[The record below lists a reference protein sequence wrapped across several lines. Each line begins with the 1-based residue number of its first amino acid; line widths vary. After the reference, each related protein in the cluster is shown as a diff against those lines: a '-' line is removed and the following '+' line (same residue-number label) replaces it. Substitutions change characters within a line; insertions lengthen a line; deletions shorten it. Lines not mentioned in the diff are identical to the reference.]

1 MNENYSISEEV
12 EEVLPSFFWTIASSE
27 GHQLINKDELVR
39 IIKFDEMTKNHTELY
54 RKQVPISKALA
65 DNTKLMMPGITASA
79 LMDGQGKQVAN
90 ILKPTYWLA
99 VDIDKIPDEK
109 MQEVIAKADK
119 DPYVMARYVT
129 ASGHGL
135 RILARY
141 KPFDDPEVTAVELF
155 DVVVRKAMDYFS
167 ILLGVPADEKCCDIT
182 RMCGLAHDPTAY
194 FCWNSKPFELE
205 SKDIK
210 RLYFKKSMAEKYERR
225 SSRRRKP
232 SQKMVSLAKHIPTI
246 DEAAASIEKLLETWG
261 KAFEPS
267 RHNDYVY
274 NFGLTCLK
282 YDIDQKEATDYAD
295 QHFSAQYPK
304 TVSVMNQ
311 AYKHQE
317 QRGTWQ
323 FMRKGESYG
332 KKPSIK
338 MLKQWLSMRY
348 EFHRNEVTG
357 NYEVCSRDVLKG
369 KFHSWTRMDD
379 NIENSLWIEMEEDGL
394 QTLLPRL
401 HSLIN
406 SDFSEKYNP
415 LLDYLTALPAW
426 DGKTD
431 YIQMLADRIHIA
443 DTDGAHHTQEDFR
456 YFFKKWFVAMVV
468 TWVTDTVVGQTIL
481 IFVGKGGLFKTTFFD
496 KLLPK
501 ILHDYFINESTA
513 SYTDKDF
520 MEAMASKALMCLDEF
535 ETAFGKNLSAFKSC
549 VTKLFFSIR
558 RPYDKYRTEL
568 PHRAAMCGTSNS
580 VQIISEEENRR
591 YSPWLIESIDSP
603 IDHPID
609 YQHVYAQAVALGKE
623 VMERQ
628 RKHEDGWVF
637 WLTTEDIEV
646 MREHNKMFMI
656 SNYMED
662 QILRYY
668 RVPGKYPAASGF
680 REKAQIERHGLVR
693 DREGGGRDEHRCH
706 RIAIGMG
713 GRPELTG
720 LRPVSDLLFAVSI
733 LFFPKTKIL
742 IISNP
747 STHHIECKTNQKS
760 DIIPSRR

>member
-1 MNENYSISEEV
+1 MNTNNSTSEEV

-194 FCWNSKPFELE
+194 FCWDSKPFELDT
-205 SKDIK
+205 KDIK

-225 SSRRRKP
+225 SSRCRKP

-332 KKPSIK
+332 KKPSMK

-357 NYEVCSRDVLKG
+357 YYEVCSRDVLKG
-369 KFHSWTRMDD
+369 KFHRWTRMDD

-394 QTLLPRL
+394 QTQQPRL

-415 LLDYLTALPAW
+415 LLDFLTSLPEW

-443 DTDGAHHTQEDFR
+443 DTDSAHHTQEDFR

-501 ILHDYFINESTA
+501 LLHDYFINESTA

-668 RVPGKYPAASGF
+668 RVPGKDVEARYIKYRYSSEILERIGGCPALSRYIYQQNLASTLLRLGF
-680 REKAQIERHGLVR
+680 ERKR
-693 DREGGGRDEHRCH
+693 RSK
-706 RIAIGMG
+706 GMG
-713 GRPELTG
+713 WFVIEKEVGEMNTDAI
-720 LRPVSDLLFAVSI
+720 VS
-733 LFFPKTKIL
+733 
-742 IISNP
+742 P
-747 STHHIECKTNQKS
+747 SEWEDDRN
-760 DIIPSRR
+760 

>member
-12 EEVLPSFFWTIASSE
+12 EEVMPSFFWTIASSE

-99 VDIDKIPDEK
+99 VDIDKIPEEK
-109 MQEVIAKADK
+109 MQEVITKADK

-155 DVVVRKAMDYFS
+155 GVVIRKAMDYFS

-332 KKPSIK
+332 KKPSMK

-357 NYEVCSRDVLKG
+357 YYEVCSRDVLKG
-369 KFHSWTRMDD
+369 KFHHWTRMDD

-394 QTLLPRL
+394 QTQQPRL

-443 DTDGAHHTQEDFR
+443 NTDGAHHTQEDFR

-668 RVPGKYPAASGF
+668 RVPGKDVEARYIKFRYSSEILERIGGCPALSRYIYQQNLASTLLRLGF
-680 REKAQIERHGLVR
+680 ERKR
-693 DREGGGRDEHRCH
+693 RSK
-706 RIAIGMG
+706 GMG
-713 GRPELTG
+713 WFVIEKEVGEMNTDAI
-720 LRPVSDLLFAVSI
+720 VS
-733 LFFPKTKIL
+733 
-742 IISNP
+742 P
-747 STHHIECKTNQKS
+747 SEWEDDRN
-760 DIIPSRR
+760 

>member
-1 MNENYSISEEV
+1 M
-12 EEVLPSFFWTIASSE
+12 PSFFWTIASSE

-99 VDIDKIPDEK
+99 VDIDKIPEEK
-109 MQEVIAKADK
+109 MQEVITKADK

-332 KKPSIK
+332 KKPSMK

-357 NYEVCSRDVLKG
+357 YYEVCSRDVLKG
-369 KFHSWTRMDD
+369 KFHHWTRMDD

-394 QTLLPRL
+394 QTQQPRL

-406 SDFSEKYNP
+406 SDFSKKYNP

-443 DTDGAHHTQEDFR
+443 NTDGAHHTQEDFR

-668 RVPGKYPAASGF
+668 RVPGKDVEARYIKFRYSSEILERIGGCPALSRYIYQQNLASTLLRLGF
-680 REKAQIERHGLVR
+680 ERKR
-693 DREGGGRDEHRCH
+693 RSK
-706 RIAIGMG
+706 GMG
-713 GRPELTG
+713 WFVIEKEVGEMNTDAI
-720 LRPVSDLLFAVSI
+720 VS
-733 LFFPKTKIL
+733 
-742 IISNP
+742 P
-747 STHHIECKTNQKS
+747 SEWEDDRN
-760 DIIPSRR
+760 

>member
-1 MNENYSISEEV
+1 MNTNNSTSEEV

-90 ILKPTYWLA
+90 ILKSTYWLA

-109 MQEVIAKADK
+109 IQEVIAKADK

-282 YDIDQKEATDYAD
+282 YNIDQKEATDYAD

-332 KKPSIK
+332 KKPSMK

-357 NYEVCSRDVLKG
+357 YYEVCSRDVLKG

-394 QTLLPRL
+394 QTQQPRL

-668 RVPGKYPAASGF
+668 RVPGKDVEARYIKFRYSSEILERIGGCPALSRYIYQQNLASTLLRLGF
-680 REKAQIERHGLVR
+680 ERKR
-693 DREGGGRDEHRCH
+693 RSK
-706 RIAIGMG
+706 GMG
-713 GRPELTG
+713 WFVIEKEVGEMNTDAI
-720 LRPVSDLLFAVSI
+720 VS
-733 LFFPKTKIL
+733 
-742 IISNP
+742 P
-747 STHHIECKTNQKS
+747 SEWEDDRN
-760 DIIPSRR
+760 

>member
-1 MNENYSISEEV
+1 MNDNYSISEEV
-12 EEVLPSFFWTIASSE
+12 EEVMPSFFWTIASSE

-109 MQEVIAKADK
+109 MQEVIAKTDK

-194 FCWNSKPFELE
+194 FCWNSKPFELDT
-205 SKDIK
+205 KDIK

-246 DEAAASIEKLLETWG
+246 DEAAPAIETLLETWG
-261 KAFEPS
+261 KAFEPN

-274 NFGLTCLK
+274 NLGLTCLK

-332 KKPSIK
+332 KKPSMK

-357 NYEVCSRDVLKG
+357 YYEVCSRDVLKG
-369 KFHSWTRMDD
+369 KFHHWTRMDD

-501 ILHDYFINESTA
+501 VLHDYFINESTA

-668 RVPGKYPAASGF
+668 RVPGKDVEARYIKFRYSSEILERIGGCPALSRYIYQQNLASTLLRLGF
-680 REKAQIERHGLVR
+680 ERKR
-693 DREGGGRDEHRCH
+693 RSK
-706 RIAIGMG
+706 GMG
-713 GRPELTG
+713 WFVIEKEVGEMNTDAI
-720 LRPVSDLLFAVSI
+720 VS
-733 LFFPKTKIL
+733 
-742 IISNP
+742 P
-747 STHHIECKTNQKS
+747 SEWEN
-760 DIIPSRR
+760 DPN

>member
-1 MNENYSISEEV
+1 MNENYSINKEV
-12 EEVLPSFFWTIASSE
+12 EEVMPSFFWTIASSE

-90 ILKPTYWLA
+90 IQKPTYWLA
-99 VDIDKIPDEK
+99 VDIDKIPEEK

-210 RLYFKKSMAEKYERR
+210 RLYLKKSMAEKYERR

-246 DEAAASIEKLLETWG
+246 DEAAPAIEKLLETWG

-282 YDIDQKEATDYAD
+282 YNIDQKEATDYAD

-357 NYEVCSRDVLKG
+357 YYEVCSRDVIKG
-369 KFHSWTRMDD
+369 KFHHWTRMDD

-668 RVPGKYPAASGF
+668 RVPGKDVEARYIKFRYSSEILERIGGCPALSRYIYQQNLASTLLRLGF
-680 REKAQIERHGLVR
+680 ERKR
-693 DREGGGRDEHRCH
+693 RSK
-706 RIAIGMG
+706 GMG
-713 GRPELTG
+713 WFVIEKEVGEMNTDAI
-720 LRPVSDLLFAVSI
+720 VS
-733 LFFPKTKIL
+733 
-742 IISNP
+742 P
-747 STHHIECKTNQKS
+747 SEWEDDRN
-760 DIIPSRR
+760 

>member
-1 MNENYSISEEV
+1 MNENYSINKEV

-99 VDIDKIPDEK
+99 VDIDKIPEEK

-194 FCWNSKPFELE
+194 FCWDSKPFELE

-225 SSRRRKP
+225 SNRRRKP

-282 YDIDQKEATDYAD
+282 YNIDQKEATDYAD

-332 KKPSIK
+332 KKPSMK

-357 NYEVCSRDVLKG
+357 YYEVCSRDVLKG
-369 KFHSWTRMDD
+369 KFHHWTRMDD

-496 KLLPK
+496 KLLPRV
-501 ILHDYFINESTA
+501 LHDYFINESTA

-668 RVPGKYPAASGF
+668 RVPGKDVEARYIKFRYSSEILERIGGCPALSRYIYQQNLASTLLRLGF
-680 REKAQIERHGLVR
+680 ERKR
-693 DREGGGRDEHRCH
+693 RSK
-706 RIAIGMG
+706 GMG
-713 GRPELTG
+713 WFVIEKEVGEMNTDAI
-720 LRPVSDLLFAVSI
+720 VS
-733 LFFPKTKIL
+733 
-742 IISNP
+742 P
-747 STHHIECKTNQKS
+747 SEWEDDRN
-760 DIIPSRR
+760 

>member
-1 MNENYSISEEV
+1 MNENYSISKEV
-12 EEVLPSFFWTIASSE
+12 EEVMPSFFWTIASSE

-99 VDIDKIPDEK
+99 VDIDKIPEEK
-109 MQEVIAKADK
+109 MQEVITKADK

-155 DVVVRKAMDYFS
+155 GVVVRKAMDYFS

-332 KKPSIK
+332 KKPSMK

-357 NYEVCSRDVLKG
+357 YYEVCSRDVLKG
-369 KFHSWTRMDD
+369 KFHHWTRMDD

-394 QTLLPRL
+394 QTQQPRL

-591 YSPWLIESIDSP
+591 YSPWLIKSIDSP

-668 RVPGKYPAASGF
+668 RVPGKDVEARYIKFRYSSEILERIGGCPALSRYIYQQNLASTLLRLGF
-680 REKAQIERHGLVR
+680 ERKR
-693 DREGGGRDEHRCH
+693 RSK
-706 RIAIGMG
+706 GMG
-713 GRPELTG
+713 WFVIEKEVGEMNTDAI
-720 LRPVSDLLFAVSI
+720 VS
-733 LFFPKTKIL
+733 
-742 IISNP
+742 P
-747 STHHIECKTNQKS
+747 SEWEDDRN
-760 DIIPSRR
+760 

>member
-90 ILKPTYWLA
+90 IQKPTYWLA

-194 FCWNSKPFELE
+194 FCWDSKPFELDT
-205 SKDIK
+205 KDIK
-210 RLYFKKSMAEKYERR
+210 RLYLKKSMAEKYERR

-282 YDIDQKEATDYAD
+282 YNIDQKEATDYAD

-332 KKPSIK
+332 KKPSMK

-357 NYEVCSRDVLKG
+357 YYEVCSRDVIKG
-369 KFHSWTRMDD
+369 KFHHWTRMDD

-394 QTLLPRL
+394 QTQQPRL

-443 DTDGAHHTQEDFR
+443 NTDGAHHTQEDFR

-668 RVPGKYPAASGF
+668 RVPGKDVEARYIKFRYSSEILERIGGCPALSRYIYQQNLASTLLRLGF
-680 REKAQIERHGLVR
+680 ERKR
-693 DREGGGRDEHRCH
+693 RSK
-706 RIAIGMG
+706 GMG
-713 GRPELTG
+713 WFVIEKEVGEMNTDAI
-720 LRPVSDLLFAVSI
+720 VS
-733 LFFPKTKIL
+733 
-742 IISNP
+742 P
-747 STHHIECKTNQKS
+747 SEWEDDRN
-760 DIIPSRR
+760 

>member
-1 MNENYSISEEV
+1 MNTNNSTSNEV

-210 RLYFKKSMAEKYERR
+210 RLYFKKSISEKYERR

-282 YDIDQKEATDYAD
+282 YNIDQKEATDYAD

-348 EFHRNEVTG
+348 EFHCNEVTG
-357 NYEVCSRDVLKG
+357 YYEVCSRDVLKG

-394 QTLLPRL
+394 QTQQPRL

-415 LLDYLTALPAW
+415 LLDYLTALPTW

-668 RVPGKYPAASGF
+668 RVPGKDVEARYIKFRYSSEILERIGGCPALSRYIYQQNLASTLLRLGF
-680 REKAQIERHGLVR
+680 ERKR
-693 DREGGGRDEHRCH
+693 RSK
-706 RIAIGMG
+706 GMG
-713 GRPELTG
+713 WFVIEKEVGEMNTDAI
-720 LRPVSDLLFAVSI
+720 VS
-733 LFFPKTKIL
+733 
-742 IISNP
+742 P
-747 STHHIECKTNQKS
+747 SEWEDDRN
-760 DIIPSRR
+760 

>member
-1 MNENYSISEEV
+1 MNENYSINKEV

-99 VDIDKIPDEK
+99 VDIDKIPEEK

-246 DEAAASIEKLLETWG
+246 DEAAASIEKLLESWG
-261 KAFEPS
+261 KAFEPN

-282 YDIDQKEATDYAD
+282 YNIDQKEATDYAD

-332 KKPSIK
+332 KKPSMK

-357 NYEVCSRDVLKG
+357 YYEVCSRDVLKG
-369 KFHSWTRMDD
+369 KFHRWTRMDD

-394 QTLLPRL
+394 QTQQPRL

-443 DTDGAHHTQEDFR
+443 NTDGAHHTQEDFR

-668 RVPGKYPAASGF
+668 RVPDKDVEARYIKFRYSSEILERIGGCPALSRYIYQQNLASTLLRLGF
-680 REKAQIERHGLVR
+680 ERKR
-693 DREGGGRDEHRCH
+693 RSK
-706 RIAIGMG
+706 GMG
-713 GRPELTG
+713 WFVIEKEVGEMNTDAI
-720 LRPVSDLLFAVSI
+720 VS
-733 LFFPKTKIL
+733 
-742 IISNP
+742 P
-747 STHHIECKTNQKS
+747 SEWEDDRN
-760 DIIPSRR
+760 

>member
-12 EEVLPSFFWTIASSE
+12 EEVMPSFFWTIASSE

-232 SQKMVSLAKHIPTI
+232 SQKMVSLAKRIPTI

-282 YDIDQKEATDYAD
+282 YDIDQKEATDYAV

-332 KKPSIK
+332 KKPSMK

-357 NYEVCSRDVLKG
+357 YYEVCSRDVLKG
-369 KFHSWTRMDD
+369 KFHHWTRMDD

-394 QTLLPRL
+394 QTQQPRL

-415 LLDYLTALPAW
+415 LLDYLTALPTW

-443 DTDGAHHTQEDFR
+443 NTDGAHHTQEDFR

-668 RVPGKYPAASGF
+668 RVPGKDVEARYIKFRYSSEILERIGGCPALSRYIYQQNLASTLLRLGF
-680 REKAQIERHGLVR
+680 ERKR
-693 DREGGGRDEHRCH
+693 RSK
-706 RIAIGMG
+706 GMG
-713 GRPELTG
+713 WFVIEKEVGEMNTDAI
-720 LRPVSDLLFAVSI
+720 VS
-733 LFFPKTKIL
+733 
-742 IISNP
+742 P
-747 STHHIECKTNQKS
+747 SEWEDDRN
-760 DIIPSRR
+760 

>member
-12 EEVLPSFFWTIASSE
+12 EEVMPSFFWTIASSE

-99 VDIDKIPDEK
+99 VDIDKIPEEK
-109 MQEVIAKADK
+109 MQEVITKVDK

-246 DEAAASIEKLLETWG
+246 DEAAPAIEKLLETWG

-332 KKPSIK
+332 KKPSMK

-357 NYEVCSRDVLKG
+357 YYEVCSRDVLKG
-369 KFHSWTRMDD
+369 KFHHWTRMDD

-394 QTLLPRL
+394 QTQQPRL

-443 DTDGAHHTQEDFR
+443 NTDGAHHTQEDFR

-668 RVPGKYPAASGF
+668 RVPGKDVEARYIKFRYSSEILERIGGCPALSRYIYQQNQASTLLRLGF
-680 REKAQIERHGLVR
+680 ERKR
-693 DREGGGRDEHRCH
+693 RSK
-706 RIAIGMG
+706 GMG
-713 GRPELTG
+713 WFVIEKEVGEMNTDAI
-720 LRPVSDLLFAVSI
+720 VS
-733 LFFPKTKIL
+733 
-742 IISNP
+742 P
-747 STHHIECKTNQKS
+747 SEWEDDRN
-760 DIIPSRR
+760 

>member
-282 YDIDQKEATDYAD
+282 YNIDQKEATDYAD

-332 KKPSIK
+332 KKPSMK

-357 NYEVCSRDVLKG
+357 YYEVCSRDVIKG
-369 KFHSWTRMDD
+369 KFHHWTRMDD

-668 RVPGKYPAASGF
+668 RVPGKDVEARYIKFRYSSEILERIGGCPALSRYIYQQNLASTLLRLGF
-680 REKAQIERHGLVR
+680 ERKR
-693 DREGGGRDEHRCH
+693 RSK
-706 RIAIGMG
+706 GMG
-713 GRPELTG
+713 WFVIEKEVGEMNTDAI
-720 LRPVSDLLFAVSI
+720 VS
-733 LFFPKTKIL
+733 
-742 IISNP
+742 P
-747 STHHIECKTNQKS
+747 SEWEDDRN
-760 DIIPSRR
+760 

>member
-1 MNENYSISEEV
+1 MNENYSISKEV
-12 EEVLPSFFWTIASSE
+12 EEVMPSFFWTIASSE

-246 DEAAASIEKLLETWG
+246 DEAAPAIEKLLETWG

-332 KKPSIK
+332 KKPSMK

-357 NYEVCSRDVLKG
+357 YYEVCSRDVLKG
-369 KFHSWTRMDD
+369 KFHHWTRMDD

-394 QTLLPRL
+394 QTQQPRL

-443 DTDGAHHTQEDFR
+443 NTDGAHHTQEDFR

-668 RVPGKYPAASGF
+668 RVPGKDVEARYIKFRYSSEILERIGGCPALSRYIYQQNLASTLLRLGF
-680 REKAQIERHGLVR
+680 ERKR
-693 DREGGGRDEHRCH
+693 RSK
-706 RIAIGMG
+706 GMG
-713 GRPELTG
+713 WFVIEKEVGEMNTDAI
-720 LRPVSDLLFAVSI
+720 VS
-733 LFFPKTKIL
+733 
-742 IISNP
+742 P
-747 STHHIECKTNQKS
+747 SEWEDDRN
-760 DIIPSRR
+760 

>member
-109 MQEVIAKADK
+109 MQEVIEKADK

-282 YDIDQKEATDYAD
+282 YNIDQKEATDYAD

-332 KKPSIK
+332 KKPSMK

-357 NYEVCSRDVLKG
+357 YYEVCSRDVLKG
-369 KFHSWTRMDD
+369 KFHHWTRMDD

-558 RPYDKYRTEL
+558 HPYDKYRTEL

-668 RVPGKYPAASGF
+668 RVPDKDVEARYIKFRYSSEILERIGGCPALSRYIYQQNLASTLLRLGF
-680 REKAQIERHGLVR
+680 ERKR
-693 DREGGGRDEHRCH
+693 RSK
-706 RIAIGMG
+706 GMG
-713 GRPELTG
+713 WFVIEKEVGEMNTDAI
-720 LRPVSDLLFAVSI
+720 VS
-733 LFFPKTKIL
+733 
-742 IISNP
+742 P
-747 STHHIECKTNQKS
+747 SEWEDDRN
-760 DIIPSRR
+760 

>member
-210 RLYFKKSMAEKYERR
+210 RLYFKKSMTEKYERR

-246 DEAAASIEKLLETWG
+246 DEAAPAIEKLMETWG

-332 KKPSIK
+332 KKPSMK

-357 NYEVCSRDVLKG
+357 YYEVCSRDVLKG
-369 KFHSWTRMDD
+369 KFHHWTRMDD

-394 QTLLPRL
+394 QTQQPRL

-431 YIQMLADRIHIA
+431 YIQVLADRIHIA

-568 PHRAAMCGTSNS
+568 PHRAAICGTSNS

-668 RVPGKYPAASGF
+668 RVPGKDMEARYIKFRYSSEILERIGGCPALSRYIYQQNLASTLLRLGF
-680 REKAQIERHGLVR
+680 ERKR
-693 DREGGGRDEHRCH
+693 RSK
-706 RIAIGMG
+706 GMG
-713 GRPELTG
+713 WFVIEKEVGEMNTDAI
-720 LRPVSDLLFAVSI
+720 VS
-733 LFFPKTKIL
+733 
-742 IISNP
+742 P
-747 STHHIECKTNQKS
+747 SEWEDDRN
-760 DIIPSRR
+760 

>member
-1 MNENYSISEEV
+1 MNTNNSTSEEV

-99 VDIDKIPDEK
+99 VDIDKIPEEK

-194 FCWNSKPFELE
+194 FCWNSKPFELDT
-205 SKDIK
+205 KDIK

-357 NYEVCSRDVLKG
+357 YYEVCSRDVIKG
-369 KFHSWTRMDD
+369 KFHHWTRMDD

-415 LLDYLTALPAW
+415 LLDFLTALPAW

-443 DTDGAHHTQEDFR
+443 NTDGAHHTQEDFR

-668 RVPGKYPAASGF
+668 RVPDKDVEARYIKFRYSSEILERIGGCPALSRYIYQQNLASTLLRLGF
-680 REKAQIERHGLVR
+680 ERKR
-693 DREGGGRDEHRCH
+693 RSK
-706 RIAIGMG
+706 GMG
-713 GRPELTG
+713 WFVIEKEVGEMNTDAI
-720 LRPVSDLLFAVSI
+720 VS
-733 LFFPKTKIL
+733 
-742 IISNP
+742 P
-747 STHHIECKTNQKS
+747 SEWEDDRN
-760 DIIPSRR
+760 

>member
-1 MNENYSISEEV
+1 MNTNNSTSEEV

-194 FCWNSKPFELE
+194 FCWNSKPFELDT
-205 SKDIK
+205 KDIK

-246 DEAAASIEKLLETWG
+246 DEAAPAIEKLMESWG
-261 KAFEPS
+261 KAFEPN

-332 KKPSIK
+332 KKPSMK

-348 EFHRNEVTG
+348 KFHRNEVTG
-357 NYEVCSRDVLKG
+357 YYEVCSRDVIKG
-369 KFHSWTRMDD
+369 KFHRWTRMDD

-394 QTLLPRL
+394 QTQQPRL

-668 RVPGKYPAASGF
+668 RVPGKDVEARFIKFRYSSEILERIGGCPALSRYIYQQNLASTLLRLGF
-680 REKAQIERHGLVR
+680 ERKR
-693 DREGGGRDEHRCH
+693 RSK
-706 RIAIGMG
+706 GMG
-713 GRPELTG
+713 WFVIEKEVGEMNTDAI
-720 LRPVSDLLFAVSI
+720 VS
-733 LFFPKTKIL
+733 
-742 IISNP
+742 P
-747 STHHIECKTNQKS
+747 SEWEDDRN
-760 DIIPSRR
+760 

>member
-1 MNENYSISEEV
+1 MNTNNSISEEV

-246 DEAAASIEKLLETWG
+246 DEAAPAIEKLMETWG

-332 KKPSIK
+332 KKPSMK

-348 EFHRNEVTG
+348 KFHRNEVTG
-357 NYEVCSRDVLKG
+357 YYEVCSRDVIKG
-369 KFHSWTRMDD
+369 KFHRWTLMDD

-394 QTLLPRL
+394 QTQQPRL

-415 LLDYLTALPAW
+415 LLDFLTSLPEW

-443 DTDGAHHTQEDFR
+443 NTDGAHHTQEDFR

-501 ILHDYFINESTA
+501 VLHDYFINESTA

-668 RVPGKYPAASGF
+668 RVPGKDMEARYIKFRYSSEILERIGGCPALSRYIYQQNLASTLLRLGF
-680 REKAQIERHGLVR
+680 ERKR
-693 DREGGGRDEHRCH
+693 RSK
-706 RIAIGMG
+706 GMG
-713 GRPELTG
+713 WFVIEKEVGEMNTDAI
-720 LRPVSDLLFAVSI
+720 VS
-733 LFFPKTKIL
+733 
-742 IISNP
+742 P
-747 STHHIECKTNQKS
+747 SEWEDDRN
-760 DIIPSRR
+760 

>member
-1 MNENYSISEEV
+1 MNTNNSTSKEV

-109 MQEVIAKADK
+109 MQEVITKADN
-119 DPYVMARYVT
+119 DPYVMVRYVT

-167 ILLGVPADEKCCDIT
+167 ILLGVPADEKCSDIT

-194 FCWNSKPFELE
+194 FCWNSKPFELDT
-205 SKDIK
+205 KDIK

-246 DEAAASIEKLLETWG
+246 DEAAPAIEKLMESWG

-332 KKPSIK
+332 KKPSMK

-357 NYEVCSRDVLKG
+357 YYEVCSCDVIKG
-369 KFHSWTRMDD
+369 KFHRWTRMDD

-394 QTLLPRL
+394 QTQQPRL

-501 ILHDYFINESTA
+501 VLHEYFINESTA

-668 RVPGKYPAASGF
+668 RVPGKDVEARYIKFRYSSEILERIGGCPALSRYIYQQNLASTLLRLGF
-680 REKAQIERHGLVR
+680 ERKR
-693 DREGGGRDEHRCH
+693 RSK
-706 RIAIGMG
+706 GMG
-713 GRPELTG
+713 WFVIEKEVGEMNTDAI
-720 LRPVSDLLFAVSI
+720 VS
-733 LFFPKTKIL
+733 
-742 IISNP
+742 P
-747 STHHIECKTNQKS
+747 SEWEDDRN
-760 DIIPSRR
+760 

>member
-1 MNENYSISEEV
+1 MNENYSISKEV
-12 EEVLPSFFWTIASSE
+12 EEVMPSFFWTIASSE

-79 LMDGQGKQVAN
+79 LMDGQGKQVVN

-99 VDIDKIPDEK
+99 VDIDKIPEEK
-109 MQEVIAKADK
+109 MQEVITKADK

-332 KKPSIK
+332 KKPSMK

-357 NYEVCSRDVLKG
+357 YYEVCSRDVLKG
-369 KFHSWTRMDD
+369 KFHHWTRMDD

-394 QTLLPRL
+394 QTQLPRL

-443 DTDGAHHTQEDFR
+443 NTDGAHHTQEDFR

-668 RVPGKYPAASGF
+668 RVPGKDVEARYIKFRYSSEILERIGGCPALSRYIYQQNLASTLLRLGF
-680 REKAQIERHGLVR
+680 ERKR
-693 DREGGGRDEHRCH
+693 RSK
-706 RIAIGMG
+706 GMG
-713 GRPELTG
+713 WFVIEKEVGEMNTDAI
-720 LRPVSDLLFAVSI
+720 VS
-733 LFFPKTKIL
+733 
-742 IISNP
+742 P
-747 STHHIECKTNQKS
+747 SEWEDDRN
-760 DIIPSRR
+760 

>member
-1 MNENYSISEEV
+1 MNTNNSTSEEV

-246 DEAAASIEKLLETWG
+246 DEAAASIEKLMESWG

-332 KKPSIK
+332 KKPSMK

-357 NYEVCSRDVLKG
+357 YYEVCSRDVIKG
-369 KFHSWTRMDD
+369 KFHRWTRMDD

-394 QTLLPRL
+394 QTQQPRL

-443 DTDGAHHTQEDFR
+443 DTDSAHHTQEDFR

-501 ILHDYFINESTA
+501 VLHDYFINESTA

-668 RVPGKYPAASGF
+668 RVPGKDVEARYIKFRYSSEILERIGGCPALSRYIYQQNLASTLLRLGF
-680 REKAQIERHGLVR
+680 ERKR
-693 DREGGGRDEHRCH
+693 RSK
-706 RIAIGMG
+706 GMG
-713 GRPELTG
+713 WFVIEKEVGEMNTDAI
-720 LRPVSDLLFAVSI
+720 VS
-733 LFFPKTKIL
+733 
-742 IISNP
+742 P
-747 STHHIECKTNQKS
+747 SEWEDDRN
-760 DIIPSRR
+760 

>member
-282 YDIDQKEATDYAD
+282 YNIDQKEATDYAD

-332 KKPSIK
+332 KKPSMK

-357 NYEVCSRDVLKG
+357 YYEVCSRDVLKG
-369 KFHSWTRMDD
+369 KFHRWTRMDD

-415 LLDYLTALPAW
+415 LLDFLTALPAW

-443 DTDGAHHTQEDFR
+443 NTDGAHHTQEDFR

-501 ILHDYFINESTA
+501 VLHDYFINESTA

-668 RVPGKYPAASGF
+668 RVPGKDVEARYIKFRYSSEILERIGGCPALSRYIYQQNLASTLLRLGF
-680 REKAQIERHGLVR
+680 ERKR
-693 DREGGGRDEHRCH
+693 RSK
-706 RIAIGMG
+706 GMG
-713 GRPELTG
+713 WFVIEKEVGEMNTDAI
-720 LRPVSDLLFAVSI
+720 VS
-733 LFFPKTKIL
+733 
-742 IISNP
+742 P
-747 STHHIECKTNQKS
+747 SEWEDDRN
-760 DIIPSRR
+760 

>member
-1 MNENYSISEEV
+1 MNENYSISKEV
-12 EEVLPSFFWTIASSE
+12 EEVMPSFFWTIASSE

-99 VDIDKIPDEK
+99 VDIDKIPEEK
-109 MQEVIAKADK
+109 MQEVITKADK

-155 DVVVRKAMDYFS
+155 GVVVRKAMDYFS

-332 KKPSIK
+332 KKPSMK

-357 NYEVCSRDVLKG
+357 YYEVCSRDVLKG

-394 QTLLPRL
+394 QTQLPRL

-443 DTDGAHHTQEDFR
+443 NTDGAHHTQEDFR

-668 RVPGKYPAASGF
+668 RVPGKDVEARYIKFRYSSEILERIGGCPALSRYIYQQNLASTLLRLGF
-680 REKAQIERHGLVR
+680 ERKR
-693 DREGGGRDEHRCH
+693 RSK
-706 RIAIGMG
+706 GMG
-713 GRPELTG
+713 WFVIEKEVGEMNTDAI
-720 LRPVSDLLFAVSI
+720 VS
-733 LFFPKTKIL
+733 
-742 IISNP
+742 P
-747 STHHIECKTNQKS
+747 SEWEDDRN
-760 DIIPSRR
+760 

>member
-1 MNENYSISEEV
+1 MNTNNSTSEEV

-167 ILLGVPADEKCCDIT
+167 ILLGVPADEKCSDIT

-332 KKPSIK
+332 KKPSMK

-357 NYEVCSRDVLKG
+357 YYEVCSRDVIKG
-369 KFHSWTRMDD
+369 KFHRWTRMDD

-394 QTLLPRL
+394 QTQQPRL

-415 LLDYLTALPAW
+415 LLDFLTSLPEW

-443 DTDGAHHTQEDFR
+443 NTDGAHHTQEDFR

-668 RVPGKYPAASGF
+668 RVPGKDVEARYIKFRYSSEILERIGGCPALSRYIYQQNLASTLLRLGF
-680 REKAQIERHGLVR
+680 ERKR
-693 DREGGGRDEHRCH
+693 RSK
-706 RIAIGMG
+706 GMG
-713 GRPELTG
+713 WFVIEKEVGEMNTDAI
-720 LRPVSDLLFAVSI
+720 VS
-733 LFFPKTKIL
+733 
-742 IISNP
+742 P
-747 STHHIECKTNQKS
+747 SEWEDDRN
-760 DIIPSRR
+760 

>member
-246 DEAAASIEKLLETWG
+246 DEAAPAIEKLMETWG

-282 YDIDQKEATDYAD
+282 YNIDQKEATDYAD

-332 KKPSIK
+332 KKPSMK

-357 NYEVCSRDVLKG
+357 YYEVCSRDVLKG
-369 KFHSWTRMDD
+369 KFHRWTRMDD

-394 QTLLPRL
+394 QTQQPRL

-431 YIQMLADRIHIA
+431 YIQVLADRIHIA
-443 DTDGAHHTQEDFR
+443 NTDGAHHTQEDFR

-668 RVPGKYPAASGF
+668 RVPGKDVEARYIKFRYSSEILERIGGCPALSRYIYQQNLASTLLRLGF
-680 REKAQIERHGLVR
+680 ERKR
-693 DREGGGRDEHRCH
+693 RSK
-706 RIAIGMG
+706 GMG
-713 GRPELTG
+713 WFVIEKEVGEMNTDAI
-720 LRPVSDLLFAVSI
+720 VS
-733 LFFPKTKIL
+733 
-742 IISNP
+742 P
-747 STHHIECKTNQKS
+747 SEWEDDRN
-760 DIIPSRR
+760 

>member
-1 MNENYSISEEV
+1 MNENYSTSEEV
-12 EEVLPSFFWTIASSE
+12 EEVMPSFFWTIASSE

-99 VDIDKIPDEK
+99 VDIDKIPEEK

-282 YDIDQKEATDYAD
+282 YNIDQKEATDYAD

-332 KKPSIK
+332 KKPSMK

-357 NYEVCSRDVLKG
+357 YYEVCSRDVIKG
-369 KFHSWTRMDD
+369 KFHRWTRMDD
-379 NIENSLWIEMEEDGL
+379 NIENTLWIEMEEDGL
-394 QTLLPRL
+394 QTQQPRL

-431 YIQMLADRIHIA
+431 YIQVLADRIHIA
-443 DTDGAHHTQEDFR
+443 NTDGAHHTQEDFR

-668 RVPGKYPAASGF
+668 RVPGKDVEARYIKFRYSSEILERIGGCPALSRYIYQQNLASTLLRLGF
-680 REKAQIERHGLVR
+680 ERKR
-693 DREGGGRDEHRCH
+693 RSK
-706 RIAIGMG
+706 GMG
-713 GRPELTG
+713 WFVIEKEVGEMNTDAI
-720 LRPVSDLLFAVSI
+720 VS
-733 LFFPKTKIL
+733 
-742 IISNP
+742 P
-747 STHHIECKTNQKS
+747 SEWEDDQN
-760 DIIPSRR
+760 

>member
-210 RLYFKKSMAEKYERR
+210 RLYFKKSISEKYERR

-282 YDIDQKEATDYAD
+282 YNIDQKEATDYAD

-357 NYEVCSRDVLKG
+357 YYEVCSRDVLKG

-394 QTLLPRL
+394 QTQQPRL

-415 LLDYLTALPAW
+415 LLDYLTALPTW

-668 RVPGKYPAASGF
+668 RVPGKDVEARYIKFRYSSEILERIGGCPALSRYIYQQNLASTLLRLGF
-680 REKAQIERHGLVR
+680 ERKR
-693 DREGGGRDEHRCH
+693 RSK
-706 RIAIGMG
+706 GMG
-713 GRPELTG
+713 WFVIEKEVGEMNTDAI
-720 LRPVSDLLFAVSI
+720 VS
-733 LFFPKTKIL
+733 
-742 IISNP
+742 P
-747 STHHIECKTNQKS
+747 SEWEDDRN
-760 DIIPSRR
+760 

>member
-1 MNENYSISEEV
+1 MNENYSINKEV
-12 EEVLPSFFWTIASSE
+12 EEVMPSFFWTIASSE

-99 VDIDKIPDEK
+99 VDIDKIPEEK
-109 MQEVIAKADK
+109 MQEVITKVDK

-210 RLYFKKSMAEKYERR
+210 RLYFKKSMAERYERR

-246 DEAAASIEKLLETWG
+246 DEAAPAIEKLLETWG

-332 KKPSIK
+332 KKPSMK

-357 NYEVCSRDVLKG
+357 YYEVCSRDVIKG
-369 KFHSWTRMDD
+369 KFHHWTRMDD

-394 QTLLPRL
+394 QTQQPRL

-443 DTDGAHHTQEDFR
+443 NTDGAHHTQEDFR

-668 RVPGKYPAASGF
+668 RVPGKDVEARYIKFRYSSEILERIGGCPALSRYIYQQNLASTLLRLGF
-680 REKAQIERHGLVR
+680 ERKR
-693 DREGGGRDEHRCH
+693 RSK
-706 RIAIGMG
+706 GMG
-713 GRPELTG
+713 WFVIEKEVGEMNTDAI
-720 LRPVSDLLFAVSI
+720 VS
-733 LFFPKTKIL
+733 
-742 IISNP
+742 P
-747 STHHIECKTNQKS
+747 SEWEDDRN
-760 DIIPSRR
+760 

>member
-12 EEVLPSFFWTIASSE
+12 EEVMPSFFWTIASSE

-357 NYEVCSRDVLKG
+357 YYEVCSRDVIKG
-369 KFHSWTRMDD
+369 KFHHWTRMDD

-394 QTLLPRL
+394 QTQQPRL

-501 ILHDYFINESTA
+501 LLHEYFINESTA

-609 YQHVYAQAVALGKE
+609 YQHVYAQAVTLGKE

-668 RVPGKYPAASGF
+668 RVPDKDVEARYIKFRYSSEILERIGGCPALSRYIYQQNLASTLLRLGF
-680 REKAQIERHGLVR
+680 ERKR
-693 DREGGGRDEHRCH
+693 RSK
-706 RIAIGMG
+706 GMG
-713 GRPELTG
+713 WFVIEKEVGEMNTDAI
-720 LRPVSDLLFAVSI
+720 VS
-733 LFFPKTKIL
+733 
-742 IISNP
+742 P
-747 STHHIECKTNQKS
+747 SEWEDDRN
-760 DIIPSRR
+760 

>member
-1 MNENYSISEEV
+1 MNENYSISKEV
-12 EEVLPSFFWTIASSE
+12 EEVMPSFFWTIASSE

-99 VDIDKIPDEK
+99 VDIDKIPEEK
-109 MQEVIAKADK
+109 MQEVITKVDK

-332 KKPSIK
+332 KKPSMK

-357 NYEVCSRDVLKG
+357 YYEVCSRDVLKG
-369 KFHSWTRMDD
+369 KFHHWTRMDD

-394 QTLLPRL
+394 QTQLPRL

-443 DTDGAHHTQEDFR
+443 NTDGAHHTQEDFR

-668 RVPGKYPAASGF
+668 RVPGKDVEARYIKFRYSSEILERIGGCPALSRYIYQQNLASTLLRLGF
-680 REKAQIERHGLVR
+680 ERKR
-693 DREGGGRDEHRCH
+693 RSK
-706 RIAIGMG
+706 GMG
-713 GRPELTG
+713 WFVIEKEVGEMNTDSI
-720 LRPVSDLLFAVSI
+720 VS
-733 LFFPKTKIL
+733 
-742 IISNP
+742 P
-747 STHHIECKTNQKS
+747 SEWEDDRN
-760 DIIPSRR
+760 

>member
-1 MNENYSISEEV
+1 MNTNNSISEEV

-109 MQEVIAKADK
+109 MQEVITKADN
-119 DPYVMARYVT
+119 DPYVMVRYVT

-167 ILLGVPADEKCCDIT
+167 ILLGVPADEKCSDIT

-246 DEAAASIEKLLETWG
+246 DEAAPAIEKLMETWG

-332 KKPSIK
+332 KKPSMK

-357 NYEVCSRDVLKG
+357 YYEVCSRDVIKG
-369 KFHSWTRMDD
+369 KFHHWTRMDD

-394 QTLLPRL
+394 QTQQPRL

-415 LLDYLTALPAW
+415 LLDYLTSLPAW

-443 DTDGAHHTQEDFR
+443 NTDGAHHTQEDFR

-668 RVPGKYPAASGF
+668 RVPGKDVEARYIKFRYSSEILERIGGCPALSRYIYQQNLASTLLRLGF
-680 REKAQIERHGLVR
+680 ERKR
-693 DREGGGRDEHRCH
+693 RSK
-706 RIAIGMG
+706 GMG
-713 GRPELTG
+713 WFVIEKEVGEMNTDAI
-720 LRPVSDLLFAVSI
+720 VS
-733 LFFPKTKIL
+733 
-742 IISNP
+742 P
-747 STHHIECKTNQKS
+747 SEWEDDRN
-760 DIIPSRR
+760 

>member
-246 DEAAASIEKLLETWG
+246 DEAAPAIEKLLETWG

-332 KKPSIK
+332 KKPSMK

-348 EFHRNEVTG
+348 KFHRNEVTG
-357 NYEVCSRDVLKG
+357 YYEVCSRDVIKG
-369 KFHSWTRMDD
+369 KFHRWTRMDD

-394 QTLLPRL
+394 QTQQPRL

-668 RVPGKYPAASGF
+668 RVPGKDVEARYIKFRYSSEILERIGGCPALSRYIYQQNLASTLLRLGF
-680 REKAQIERHGLVR
+680 ERKR
-693 DREGGGRDEHRCH
+693 RSK
-706 RIAIGMG
+706 GMG
-713 GRPELTG
+713 WFVIEKEVGEMNTDAI
-720 LRPVSDLLFAVSI
+720 VS
-733 LFFPKTKIL
+733 
-742 IISNP
+742 P
-747 STHHIECKTNQKS
+747 SEWEDDRN
-760 DIIPSRR
+760 

>member
-12 EEVLPSFFWTIASSE
+12 EEVMPSFFWTIASSK

-99 VDIDKIPDEK
+99 VDIDKIPEEK
-109 MQEVIAKADK
+109 MQEVITKADK

-155 DVVVRKAMDYFS
+155 GVVVRKAMDYFS

-225 SSRRRKP
+225 SSRRIKP

-246 DEAAASIEKLLETWG
+246 DEAAPAIEKLLETWG

-332 KKPSIK
+332 KKPSMK

-357 NYEVCSRDVLKG
+357 YYEVCSRDVLKG
-369 KFHSWTRMDD
+369 KFHHWTRMDD

-394 QTLLPRL
+394 QTQLPRL

-443 DTDGAHHTQEDFR
+443 NTDGAHHTQEDFR

-668 RVPGKYPAASGF
+668 RVPGKDVEARYIKFRYSSEILERIGGCPALSRYIYQQNLASTLLRLGF
-680 REKAQIERHGLVR
+680 ERKR
-693 DREGGGRDEHRCH
+693 RSK
-706 RIAIGMG
+706 GMG
-713 GRPELTG
+713 WFVIEKEVGEMNTDAI
-720 LRPVSDLLFAVSI
+720 VS
-733 LFFPKTKIL
+733 
-742 IISNP
+742 P
-747 STHHIECKTNQKS
+747 SEWEDDRN
-760 DIIPSRR
+760 

>member
-1 MNENYSISEEV
+1 MNENYSINKEV
-12 EEVLPSFFWTIASSE
+12 EEVMPSFFWTIASSE

-194 FCWNSKPFELE
+194 FCWNSKPFELDT
-205 SKDIK
+205 KDIK

-282 YDIDQKEATDYAD
+282 YNIDQKEATDYAD

-332 KKPSIK
+332 KKPSMK

-348 EFHRNEVTG
+348 KFHRNEVTG
-357 NYEVCSRDVLKG
+357 YYEVCSRDVLKG
-369 KFHSWTRMDD
+369 KFHRWTRMDD

-394 QTLLPRL
+394 QTQQPRL

-415 LLDYLTALPAW
+415 LLDFLTSLPEW

-431 YIQMLADRIHIA
+431 YIEMLADRIHIA
-443 DTDGAHHTQEDFR
+443 NTDGAHHTQEDFR

-668 RVPGKYPAASGF
+668 RVPGKDVEARYIKFRYSSEILERIGGCPALSRYIYQQNLASTLLRLGF
-680 REKAQIERHGLVR
+680 ERKR
-693 DREGGGRDEHRCH
+693 RSK
-706 RIAIGMG
+706 GMG
-713 GRPELTG
+713 WFVIEKEVGEMNTDAI
-720 LRPVSDLLFAVSI
+720 VS
-733 LFFPKTKIL
+733 
-742 IISNP
+742 P
-747 STHHIECKTNQKS
+747 SEWEDDRN
-760 DIIPSRR
+760 

>member
-1 MNENYSISEEV
+1 MNTNNSTSKEV

-27 GHQLINKDELVR
+27 GHQLIKKDELVR

-261 KAFEPS
+261 KAFEPN

-332 KKPSIK
+332 KKPSMK

-357 NYEVCSRDVLKG
+357 YYEVCSRDVLKG
-369 KFHSWTRMDD
+369 KFHHWTRMDD

-394 QTLLPRL
+394 QTQQPRL

-501 ILHDYFINESTA
+501 VLHDYFINESTA

-668 RVPGKYPAASGF
+668 RVPGKDVEARYIKFRYSSEILERIGGCPALSRYIYQQNLASTLLRLGF
-680 REKAQIERHGLVR
+680 ERKR
-693 DREGGGRDEHRCH
+693 RSK
-706 RIAIGMG
+706 GMG
-713 GRPELTG
+713 WFVIEKEVGEMNTDAI
-720 LRPVSDLLFAVSI
+720 VS
-733 LFFPKTKIL
+733 
-742 IISNP
+742 P
-747 STHHIECKTNQKS
+747 SEWEEDQN
-760 DIIPSRR
+760 

>member
-12 EEVLPSFFWTIASSE
+12 EEVMPSFFWTIASSE

-99 VDIDKIPDEK
+99 VDIDKIPEEK
-109 MQEVIAKADK
+109 MQEVITKADK

-246 DEAAASIEKLLETWG
+246 DEAAPAIEKLLETWG

-332 KKPSIK
+332 KKPSMK

-357 NYEVCSRDVLKG
+357 YYEVCSRDVLKG
-369 KFHSWTRMDD
+369 KFHHWTRMDD

-394 QTLLPRL
+394 QTQQPRL

-443 DTDGAHHTQEDFR
+443 NTDGAHHTQEDFR

-668 RVPGKYPAASGF
+668 RVPGKDVEARYIKFRYSSEILERIGGCPALSRYIYQQNLASTLLRLGF
-680 REKAQIERHGLVR
+680 ERKR
-693 DREGGGRDEHRCH
+693 RSK
-706 RIAIGMG
+706 GMG
-713 GRPELTG
+713 WFVIEKEVGEMNTDAI
-720 LRPVSDLLFAVSI
+720 VS
-733 LFFPKTKIL
+733 
-742 IISNP
+742 P
-747 STHHIECKTNQKS
+747 SEWEDDRN
-760 DIIPSRR
+760 

>member
-12 EEVLPSFFWTIASSE
+12 EEVMPSFFWTIASSE

-99 VDIDKIPDEK
+99 VDIDKIPEEK
-109 MQEVIAKADK
+109 MQEVITKADK

-246 DEAAASIEKLLETWG
+246 DEAAASIEKLQETWG

-332 KKPSIK
+332 KKPSMK

-357 NYEVCSRDVLKG
+357 YYEVCSRDVLKG
-369 KFHSWTRMDD
+369 KFHHWTRMDD

-394 QTLLPRL
+394 QTQQPRL

-406 SDFSEKYNP
+406 SDFSKKYNP

-443 DTDGAHHTQEDFR
+443 NTDGAHHTQEDFR

-668 RVPGKYPAASGF
+668 RVPGKDVEARYIKFRYSSEILERIGGCPALSRYIYQQNLASTLLRLGF
-680 REKAQIERHGLVR
+680 ERKR
-693 DREGGGRDEHRCH
+693 RSK
-706 RIAIGMG
+706 GMG
-713 GRPELTG
+713 WFVIEKEVGEMNTDAI
-720 LRPVSDLLFAVSI
+720 VS
-733 LFFPKTKIL
+733 
-742 IISNP
+742 P
-747 STHHIECKTNQKS
+747 SEWEDDRN
-760 DIIPSRR
+760 